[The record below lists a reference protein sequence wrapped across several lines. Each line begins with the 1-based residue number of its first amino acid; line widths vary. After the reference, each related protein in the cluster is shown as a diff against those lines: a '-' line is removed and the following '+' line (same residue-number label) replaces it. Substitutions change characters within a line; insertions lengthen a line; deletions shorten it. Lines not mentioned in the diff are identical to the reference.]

1 MSAVRGDIWI
11 GDLIRALEGTPG
23 GSPGRDAAVAR
34 LLGFVM
40 PGSVGSGRGGTPGSG
55 PAHLPVAEA
64 PGVGPDGAGP
74 DRVGP
79 DGAATAVP
87 APAEHRPPGPVT
99 VARTITDP
107 TPIVTAQP
115 ARHGDQQPGTWPGA
129 DPSGTAGTGPAGQAR
144 QPPDAPAPEPEERAD
159 GTDSRTTGYP
169 GQAATAGAPE
179 TPARHRY
186 VGQATVPPSRH
197 AAGPRQTATWTP
209 VLSPA
214 ASTHLAAASDW
225 RAAVLPRARRVR
237 RAPDPGHQLFAP
249 RSSAAILHLAL
260 AQPAPD
266 GPVEV
271 PALIDRLARC
281 RPVDTLPRRSTPTL
295 RFGVDVLVDTGIG
308 MELFDRDVRDLLRQV
323 RRVAG
328 AGQTAVTR
336 FAYAPPRGAGSGPKA
351 TWGRYRPPHP
361 RTRILILSDFGMGGP
376 AIDYRRAN
384 ADEWV
389 DFAHQIRRHGCAA
402 VALTPYPRRRWPD
415 WLPALFPVVPW
426 DRNVTVGQV
435 AARMS
440 GR

>member
-11 GDLIRALEGTPG
+11 GDLIRALEGTAD

-40 PGSVGSGRGGTPGSG
+40 PGSVGSAPGGTPGSG
-55 PAHLPVAEA
+55 PVHASAAEA
-64 PGVGPDGAGP
+64 SGAGL
-74 DRVGP
+74 

-87 APAEHRPPGPVT
+87 APAGHLPRGPVT
-99 VARTITDP
+99 VARSITDP

-115 ARHGDQQPGTWPGA
+115 ERNGDHRPGSSSGA
-129 DPSGTAGTGPAGQAR
+129 DPDAAGADPEDDAR
-144 QPPDAPAPEPEERAD
+144 QPQGAPAPEPEVRPG
-159 GTDSRTTGYP
+159 GTESRPARHP
-169 GQAATAGAPE
+169 GQAATVGVPE
-179 TPARHRY
+179 APARHRY
-186 VGQATVPPSRH
+186 VGQATVRSASRP
-197 AAGPRQTATWTP
+197 AAEPRQTATWTP
-209 VLSPA
+209 VLNPA
-214 ASTHLAAASDW
+214 ASTHLAAGADW
-225 RAAVLPRARRVR
+225 RAAVLPRARRAR

-271 PALIDRLARC
+271 SALIDRLARC

-308 MELFDRDVRDLLRQV
+308 MELFDRDVRDLIRQV

-336 FAYAPPRGAGSGPKA
+336 FAYAPPRGAGNGPKA
-351 TWGRYRPPHP
+351 TWGRYQPPHP
-361 RTRILILSDFGMGGP
+361 RTRILVLSDFGMGGP
-376 AIDYRRAN
+376 AIDYRRAS

-389 DFAHQIRRHGCAA
+389 DFARQIRRHGCAA